1 MFINLSNKILIQ
13 YIQPLT
19 TVKWLL
25 CLSMGLSVIA
35 SNTYSLPNDSDQEL
49 TLEAVSAEFD
59 ETLGM
64 TTYTGNV
71 VMQQGSMIIHADKL
85 VIYGKLDSANKVI
98 AIGKPAKFQQTAKV
112 DAQPVRA
119 SANKLEYEVSN
130 ETLVLVGNAA
140 LDQEGS
146 SLKSNLIRYD
156 VKKALVKAGS
166 KKDATDGDDRVRMVI
181 PAKALKAEEKEKVDN
196 DNAPSSSTPNT
207 SQSQ

>member
-1 MFINLSNKILIQ
+1 MFINLSNKITAQ
-13 YIQPLT
+13 FTQPCSGI
-19 TVKWLL
+19 KWLL
-25 CLSMGLSVIA
+25 CVGITLFVITSDA
-35 SNTYSLPNDSDQEL
+35 YSLPNDSDQEL

-64 TTYTGNV
+64 TTYTGKV
-71 VMQQGSMIIHADKL
+71 VMQQGSMIIRADKL

-98 AIGKPAKFQQTAKV
+98 ATGKPAKFQQTAKV

-146 SLKSNLIRYD
+146 SLKSNLIKYD

-181 PAKALKAEEKEKVDN
+181 PAKALKAAEED
-196 DNAPSSSTPNT
+196 DTTTTPAPPSTQNT
-207 SQSQ
+207 PQPQ

>member
-1 MFINLSNKILIQ
+1 VFINLSNKITTQ
-13 YIQPLT
+13 YIQPFYDI
-19 TVKWLL
+19 KWLL
-25 CLSMGLSVIA
+25 CLGITLSVIA
-35 SNTYSLPNDSDQEL
+35 SNVYSLPNDSDQEL

-64 TTYTGNV
+64 TTYTGEV
-71 VMQQGSMIIHADKL
+71 VMQQGSMVIRADKL

-98 AIGKPAKFQQTAKV
+98 ATGKPAKFQQTAKI

-146 SLKSNLIRYD
+146 SLKSNLIKYD

-181 PAKALKAEEKEKVDN
+181 PAKVFKTEEDDTTNLPE
-196 DNAPSSSTPNT
+196 PSTPPNT
-207 SQSQ
+207 SQPQ

>member
-1 MFINLSNKILIQ
+1 M
-13 YIQPLT
+13 
-19 TVKWLL
+19 
-25 CLSMGLSVIA
+25 IA
-35 SNTYSLPNDSDQEL
+35 SNVYSLPNDSDQEL

-64 TTYTGNV
+64 TTYTGEV
-71 VMQQGSMIIHADKL
+71 VMQQGSMVIRADKL

-98 AIGKPAKFQQTAKV
+98 ATGKPAKFQQTAKV

-146 SLKSNLIRYD
+146 SLKSNLIKYD

-181 PAKALKAEEKEKVDN
+181 PAKVFKTEEDDTTNLPE
-196 DNAPSSSTPNT
+196 PSTPPNT
-207 SQSQ
+207 SQPQ